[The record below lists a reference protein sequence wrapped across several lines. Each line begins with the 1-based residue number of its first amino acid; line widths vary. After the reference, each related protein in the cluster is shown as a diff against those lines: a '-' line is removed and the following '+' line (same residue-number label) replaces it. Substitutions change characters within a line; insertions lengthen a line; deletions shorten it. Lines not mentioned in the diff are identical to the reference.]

1 MNTPR
6 KIEVIAQP
14 GEAPEAVMINVRDRI
29 GSATV
34 KAAQRMMGRIH
45 CDFYLSEKWSKAV
58 FCTPEFSSW
67 WRAHDGRPRGFML
80 EVLS

>member
-1 MNTPR
+1 MKPPL
-6 KIEVIAQP
+6 KIEVIARA
-14 GEAPEAVMINVRDRI
+14 GEAPEAVMVNVRDRI

-58 FCTPEFSSW
+58 FCTPEFAAW
-67 WRAHDGRPRGFML
+67 WRARDGRPRGFFL
-80 EVLS
+80 EVLA